1 MRSTARLRTPFLF
14 LLLITLCCLALCI
27 SPAPEQE
34 PAHGNQQVTGGQG
47 AEVTGPPSPSMTYN
61 PSGPKPVRIIFIHH
75 STGENWLTDDNGD
88 LGKNLMQNNYYVSDT
103 NYGWGPVYDQ
113 DNVPVGDMTDIGQWW
128 VWFRSPQSPT
138 IMNRVYG
145 ESVSHSSYTRFEN
158 PPGGEN
164 EIIMFKSCFPNSVL
178 QGSLTDPVP
187 PSIDSNPLK
196 GEGSGSEY
204 HTVANAK
211 GIYLDLLEYF
221 KTKPD
226 KLFIIVTAPPVS
238 DGKYAS
244 NARAF
249 NEWLVND
256 YLKGYPGKNVVVYD
270 FYNVMTSNGG
280 SSSVNDAGKESGNH
294 HRMQNGAVQHKVEA
308 GIMGMKNTA
317 AFASGWDDDHPTTAG
332 SQKATA
338 EFVPVLNHVYAQ
350 WKAGSPAQGSA

>member
-1 MRSTARLRTPFLF
+1 
-14 LLLITLCCLALCI
+14 
-27 SPAPEQE
+27 
-34 PAHGNQQVTGGQG
+34 
-47 AEVTGPPSPSMTYN
+47 MTYN

-75 STGENWLTDDNGD
+75 STGENWLTNDNGD
-88 LGKNLMQNNYYVSDT
+88 LGKTLMQNNYYVSDT
-103 NYGWGPVYDQ
+103 NYGWGPAYDP

-145 ESVSHSSYTRFEN
+145 ESVSLSSYTRFEN

-178 QGSLTDPVP
+178 QGSLTDPV

-294 HRMQNGAVQHKVEA
+294 HRMQNGAVQHKVES
-308 GIMGMKNTA
+308 GIMGTKNTA

-350 WKAGSPAQGSA
+350 WKATSSGSGSAS